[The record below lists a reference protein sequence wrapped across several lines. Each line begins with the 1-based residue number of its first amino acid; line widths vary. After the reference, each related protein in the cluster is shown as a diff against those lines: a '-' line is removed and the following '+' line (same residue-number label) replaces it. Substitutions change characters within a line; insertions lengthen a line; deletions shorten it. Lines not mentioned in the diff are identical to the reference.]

1 MGRIVGHLERQT
13 LEMETL
19 EITLFTSER
28 NTLQLASNQTKICL
42 VETSGG
48 KIVLQDY
55 EIDAIQ
61 KEYQFDP
68 TCLCALPVLTE
79 IAQIGRKTAI
89 DLLHIYAA
97 NEDIIAALYTNL
109 DDVPQKSIREKLLQ
123 NKEAVLQN
131 KESWRI
137 SKTGVID
144 FSLEKV
150 IFQAENMFSAES
162 NILLKN

>member
-1 MGRIVGHLERQT
+1 MASEEIKAADLLGRIVGHLERQT

-61 KEYQFDP
+61 KEYQFDQRV
-68 TCLCALPVLTE
+68 CVRC
-79 IAQIGRKTAI
+79 R
-89 DLLHIYAA
+89 Y
-97 NEDIIAALYTNL
+97 
-109 DDVPQKSIREKLLQ
+109 
-123 NKEAVLQN
+123 
-131 KESWRI
+131 
-137 SKTGVID
+137 
-144 FSLEKV
+144 
-150 IFQAENMFSAES
+150 
-162 NILLKN
+162 